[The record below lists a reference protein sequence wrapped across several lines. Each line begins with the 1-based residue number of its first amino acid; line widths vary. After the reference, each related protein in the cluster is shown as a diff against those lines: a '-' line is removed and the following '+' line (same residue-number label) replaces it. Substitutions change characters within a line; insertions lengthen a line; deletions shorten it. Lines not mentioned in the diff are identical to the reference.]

1 MSPWLY
7 LLLAHLIADFVLQ
20 PYGLVQLKRQPI
32 GLAIHA
38 GIHGAVMVVLAA
50 PILSR
55 WWLVIPLV
63 TVVHY
68 AVDALKVGYGR
79 PGGPRSFLLFLLDQ
93 GIHMA
98 ILALAVLLAGISL
111 RTEVIY
117 GSRAVTAMLY
127 DAVPYVAA
135 TFGGTILLYQIAL
148 AFDTRTT
155 PADLLT
161 PRVRLVGMAE
171 RMLVLTV
178 VLFLQ
183 PVWWWVGAVS
193 YALRLGA
200 SHRLRGRWVESGSS
214 LGFAIAL
221 GLLFR

>member
-7 LLLAHLIADFVLQ
+7 LLLAHLIADFILQ
-20 PYGLVQLKRQPI
+20 PYELVQLKRQPI

-38 GIHGAVMVVLAA
+38 GIHGAVMVVLTT
-50 PILSR
+50 PILPR
-55 WWLVIPLV
+55 WWVIIPIVMLL
-63 TVVHY
+63 HY
-68 AVDALKVGYGR
+68 GVDATKMGYGR
-79 PGGPRSFLLFLLDQ
+79 DHGPRAFVLFLLDQ
-93 GIHMA
+93 GVHMLV
-98 ILALAVLLAGISL
+98 LAAAVLLAGVSL
-111 RTEVIY
+111 RTEVMY

-127 DAVPYVAA
+127 YAVPYVAA
-135 TFGGTILLYQIAL
+135 TFGGAILLYQIAL
-148 AFDTRTT
+148 AFKTRTS

-161 PRVRLVGMAE
+161 IRLRVAGMAE
-171 RMLVLTV
+171 RMLALTV

-193 YALRLGA
+193 YALQLGA
-200 SHRLRGRWVESGSS
+200 GHRLRGRWVESGSS